1 MGRGQYEGGV
11 ARIMG
16 RVGIRGG
23 VAKIMGRARSVARIM
38 TEIYE

>member
-11 ARIMG
+11 ARTMG

-23 VAKIMGRARSVARIM
+23 VAKIMGRGQYDRGDNGES
-38 TEIYE
+38 

>member
-23 VAKIMGRARSVARIM
+23 VAKIVGRGQYDRGDNGES
-38 TEIYE
+38 

>member
-23 VAKIMGRARSVARIM
+23 VAKIMGRGQYDRGDNGES
-38 TEIYE
+38 